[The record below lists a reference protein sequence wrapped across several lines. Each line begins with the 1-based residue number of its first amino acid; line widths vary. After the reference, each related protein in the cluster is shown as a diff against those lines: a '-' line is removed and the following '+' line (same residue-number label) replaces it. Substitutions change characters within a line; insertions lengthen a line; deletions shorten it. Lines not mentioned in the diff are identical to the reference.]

1 MSLWGG
7 FSAQGKLCRKEEE
20 MPLLRTRYY
29 TPAILAITMVASS
42 AASAAPAPNEIDPYA
57 VLSLLGTAGSSAAA
71 CAPGSAVSIC
81 PGGSMAAVSAGSAV
95 AASTAATGAAQA
107 PQTYDAA
114 ATPEGSMLPLWVGL
128 GAVVAT
134 WVVIALTDNNN
145 NNNEVSSPNS
155 PA

>member
-1 MSLWGG
+1 MEGL
-7 FSAQGKLCRKEEE
+7 SAPVELCRKEEE

-29 TPAILAITMVASS
+29 TSAILAITMIASS
-42 AASAAPAPNEIDPYA
+42 AASAAPSPNEIDPFA
-57 VLSLLGTAGSSAAA
+57 VLSLLGSAGSSTAV
-71 CAPGSAVSIC
+71 CAPGSGVAVC
-81 PGGSMAAVSAGSAV
+81 PGGSMAAGSGGLAV
-95 AASTAATGAAQA
+95 AAGAASAGATQD
-107 PQTYDAA
+107 PQTYGAA
-114 ATPEGSMLPLWVGL
+114 ATPQGSMLPLWIAL